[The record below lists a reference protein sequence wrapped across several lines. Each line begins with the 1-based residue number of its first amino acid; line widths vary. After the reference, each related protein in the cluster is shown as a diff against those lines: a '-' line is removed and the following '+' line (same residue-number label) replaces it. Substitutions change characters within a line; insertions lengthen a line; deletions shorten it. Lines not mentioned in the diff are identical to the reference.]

1 MSLESNDHEQL
12 QLRCLGVTVR
22 TPAGASSAF
31 GVDPQDTAGE
41 LIARSVHWFVD
52 HDQLEP
58 GSFRLG
64 LLRGT
69 TIVDLASDAELQE
82 AGVAEGDVLH
92 LLTTEPQV
100 DGW

>member
-31 GVDPQDTAGE
+31 GIDPQDTAGQ
-41 LIARSVHWFVD
+41 LTARSVGYFVD

-58 GSFRLG
+58 GAFRLG

-69 TIVDLASDAELQE
+69 TILDLAPETELQT

>member
-1 MSLESNDHEQL
+1 MSVSNDHEQL

-31 GVDPQDTAGE
+31 GIDPQDPASE
-41 LIARSVHWFVD
+41 LIDRVVSWFVD

-69 TIVDLASDAELQE
+69 TIVDLTPDTALED

-100 DGW
+100 DGH

>member
-1 MSLESNDHEQL
+1 MSRVSNDHEQL

-31 GVDPQDTAGE
+31 GIDPQDTAGE
-41 LIARSVHWFVD
+41 LTDRSVGYFVD
-52 HDQLEP
+52 RDQLEP

-69 TIVDLASDAELQE
+69 TIVDLTPGSPLET